1 MKRALTRSWWY
12 LRALLPAIALWQII
26 AMVTANPVI
35 LPTPVVV
42 LHALVRMIG
51 DGTLLDAAGVSLQRL
66 VIAYVVAVAVC
77 VPLGLLMG
85 LTRTLRDIIDPVVE
99 MLRPISG
106 IAWIPLALVLFGFGD
121 TLVLFIIVYGAAF
134 PILLNTIAGVREV
147 DVNLVNAARTFGTSR
162 LGVVTQVILPGALP
176 TIFVGLRLGLGTAWM
191 SLVAA
196 ELIGAGSGLGYQLS
210 FSRKM
215 LMSAEMMAGIVVI
228 GVLGALSSLLV
239 NGLQHLIAPWSAKE
253 TA

>member
-1 MKRALTRSWWY
+1 MNRTLTRVWWY
-12 LRALLPAIALWQII
+12 LRALLPAIVLWQII

-42 LHALVRMIG
+42 AESLAAMIS
-51 DGTLLDAAGVSLQRL
+51 DGTLTEATGISLRRL
-66 VIAYVVAVAVC
+66 AIAYLLAVVSC

-85 LTRTLRDIIDPVVE
+85 MSRTLRDVIDPVVE

-121 TLVLFIIVYGAAF
+121 TLVLFIIFYGAAF

-147 DVNLVNAARTFGTSR
+147 DTNLVNSARTFGTPR

-210 FSRKM
+210 FARQM

-228 GVLGALSSLLV
+228 GILGALSSFLIT
-239 NGLQHLIAPWSAKE
+239 GLQHVIAPWSAKE
-253 TA
+253 AA

>member
-1 MKRALTRSWWY
+1 MNKTLTRMWWY
-12 LRALLPAIALWQII
+12 LRALLPAIVLWQII

-35 LPTPVVV
+35 LPTPIVVAES
-42 LHALVRMIG
+42 LAAMIG
-51 DGTLLDAAGVSLQRL
+51 DGTLPEATGISLRRL
-66 VIAYVVAVAVC
+66 AIAYLLAVMSC

-85 LTRTLRDIIDPVVE
+85 MSRTLRDIIDPVVE

-121 TLVLFIIVYGAAF
+121 TLVLFIIFYGAAF

-147 DVNLVNAARTFGTSR
+147 DTNLVNSARTFGTPR

-210 FSRKM
+210 FARQM
-215 LMSAEMMAGIVVI
+215 LMSADMMAGIVVI
-228 GVLGALSSLLV
+228 GILGALSSFLIT
-239 NGLQHLIAPWSAKE
+239 GLQHVIAPWSAKE
-253 TA
+253 AA